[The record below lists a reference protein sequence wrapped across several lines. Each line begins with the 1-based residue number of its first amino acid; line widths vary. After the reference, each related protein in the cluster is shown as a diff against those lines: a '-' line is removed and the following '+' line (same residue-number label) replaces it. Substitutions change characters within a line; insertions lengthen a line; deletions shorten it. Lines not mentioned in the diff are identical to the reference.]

1 MQYALSIT
9 YVLQS
14 ILEKQTQLG
23 SIVVKLA
30 FHQDMGSEVYSP
42 ISVLMVRL
50 IAHLK
55 SP

>member
-1 MQYALSIT
+1 MQYTLSIN

-23 SIVVKLA
+23 SIVVKLELS
-30 FHQDMGSEVYSP
+30 QDMGSEVHSP
-42 ISVLMVRL
+42 MSILIVRL

-55 SP
+55 SS